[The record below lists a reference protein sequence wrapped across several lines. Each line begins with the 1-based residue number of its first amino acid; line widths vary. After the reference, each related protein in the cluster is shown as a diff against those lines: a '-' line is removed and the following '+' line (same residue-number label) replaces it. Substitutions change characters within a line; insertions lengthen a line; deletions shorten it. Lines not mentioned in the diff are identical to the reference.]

1 LRSKCHLQLILL
13 VPLAALCL
21 LPTEASGRNASTP
34 GWIAPQSVRQDVAP
48 PPLAD
53 FSSPGLV
60 FPSDYAPVAVSPE
73 ELRNDGGLSWYQEL
87 SSQSSPS
94 DRIPRSGGLLI
105 VAVAASWLVTCV
117 TRNRRRTVYYGADW
131 TIPNP
136 ARPSLREEI
145 ELGLLRPDREVPLD
159 DRVGA
164 KR

>member
-1 LRSKCHLQLILL
+1 LRSRHHLKLILF
-13 VPLAALCL
+13 VPLAALVL
-21 LPTEASGRNASTP
+21 VPMQASCNDASTP
-34 GWIAPQSVRQDVAP
+34 GWIVPQTIQQNVAP
-48 PPLAD
+48 STLTDIA
-53 FSSPGLV
+53 SPGLV
-60 FPSDYAPVAVSPE
+60 LPSDHTLATFSSE
-73 ELRNDGGLSWYQEL
+73 ELGKDGERTWYEEL

-117 TRNRRRTVYYGADW
+117 TRNRRKTVYYGADW
-131 TIPNP
+131 IIPHP

-145 ELGLLRPDREVPLD
+145 ELGLLRPDREVLLD